1 MEDVL
6 RSFGPGVTSGNE
18 RGEVGQSRLGEQPAA
33 MHRGVSSGDVER
45 LLSKPRGGWRLNDA
59 RFCVCL

>member
-33 MHRGVSSGDVER
+33 MHRGVLSGDIER
-45 LLSKPRGGWRLNDA
+45 FL
-59 RFCVCL
+59 

>member
-33 MHRGVSSGDVER
+33 MHRGVSSGD
-45 LLSKPRGGWRLNDA
+45 D
-59 RFCVCL
+59 FCRSQEVVGD

>member
-1 MEDVL
+1 ML

-33 MHRGVSSGDVER
+33 MHRGVSSGEVER
-45 LLSKPRGGWRLNDA
+45 FFVEAKRWLETE
-59 RFCVCL
+59 